1 MARWVLN
8 YERLQLTGTMARM
21 ETTLSMPS
29 PDDDGVE
36 ALRVLRTIRVHI
48 KDEYELQV
56 QLLEDLDEILAIVK
70 GT

>member
-1 MARWVLN
+1 
-8 YERLQLTGTMARM
+8 M

-36 ALRVLRTIRVHI
+36 ALRVLRAIRVHI
-48 KDEYELQV
+48 KDGYELQV